1 MVRFK
6 SENNKRR
13 RGEMVSSY
21 LLEYFKVGTA
31 CKGLVHC
38 VFFGITEVSDSTRV
52 YCDASS
58 ETNVRGLSNYVNA

>member
-1 MVRFK
+1 
-6 SENNKRR
+6 
-13 RGEMVSSY
+13 MVSSY

-52 YCDASS
+52 YCDSSS